1 MKLIIRE
8 IYGECPVQGEGTIDG
23 VEFYFRARHNRWSL
37 TIGDWSLPNGE
48 WFYAESY
55 GSIPHEA
62 GYMTEDEARA
72 FIQKAA
78 KIYVRETK

>member
-37 TIGDWSLPNGE
+37 SVGDWR
-48 WFYAESY
+48 YDESY
-55 GSIPHEA
+55 GSIPYEA
-62 GYMTEDEARA
+62 GYMTEDEARS
-72 FIQKAA
+72 FIRKAA
-78 KIYVRETK
+78 RAYVKERK